1 MALGTPVELNIDLHT
16 LGVSA
21 LHTRYPKAALRN
33 PNRNYKKNN
42 ERTIMRITK
51 FYLLL
56 LCCSLPY
63 TLSSCAST
71 AVSGNVYSTTQT
83 GVMQDVQFGE
93 VLSVRNVIIQ
103 QNSAETGQTAG
114 GIIGALAGSEV
125 GKGKGKIVGGVVGT
139 VTGGAIGSIID
150 RSAQEEPGIEVTI
163 KLESGRTV
171 AIVQLAGEVFKTGEK
186 IKVLTAQDGKTRV
199 TH

>member
-1 MALGTPVELNIDLHT
+1 M
-16 LGVSA
+16 
-21 LHTRYPKAALRN
+21 K
-33 PNRNYKKNN
+33 
-42 ERTIMRITK
+42 ITK

-56 LCCSLPY
+56 LCCSLPFA
-63 TLSSCAST
+63 LVSCATNAIS
-71 AVSGNVYSTTQT
+71 SNVYSTTQT

-103 QNSAETGQTAG
+103 KNSTDTGQTAG
-114 GIIGALAGSEV
+114 GIIGALAGNEV

-139 VTGGAIGSIID
+139 VTGSAIGSIID
-150 RSAQEEPGIEVTI
+150 RNAQAEAGIEVTI

-171 AIVQLAGEVFKTGEK
+171 AIVQLAGEAFKAGEK
-186 IKVLTAQDGKTRV
+186 VKVLTTQDGTARV